1 MVWPEL
7 DGGVL
12 KSVSMEVEIIS
23 RRGDVCADV
32 NAEAG
37 GLGFGGGGVTSLG
50 SGRGRTCAA
59 VEGMALVTGAASV
72 VD

>member
-1 MVWPEL
+1 VVWPEL

-12 KSVSMEVEIIS
+12 KSVGMEVEIIS

-37 GLGFGGGGVTSLG
+37 GLGIGEGGITPLG
-50 SGRGRTCAA
+50 PGRGSMCAA
-59 VEGMALVTGAASV
+59 VEGTALVTGAASV